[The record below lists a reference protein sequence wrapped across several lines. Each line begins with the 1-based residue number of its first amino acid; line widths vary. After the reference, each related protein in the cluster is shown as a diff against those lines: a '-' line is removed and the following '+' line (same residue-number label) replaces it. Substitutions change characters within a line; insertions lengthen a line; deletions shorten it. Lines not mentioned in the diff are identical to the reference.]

1 MFLWIKHNRQMLK
14 KLLFILCALLCAA
27 ATCTAQTPNNAPTQK
42 AETMKISIT
51 VSGRTLTASLYD
63 NSSARALAELLR
75 KGPLTLKMNDYGGF
89 EKVGELPVSLPRNDA
104 HINTDAG
111 DLILYQ
117 GKSFVIYYDKNSWS
131 FTPLGKIEGI
141 SKSGLKALLGAG
153 SVTVQ
158 LSIGGA

>member
-1 MFLWIKHNRQMLK
+1 MCPTVCRRDMHSTNAKQRTNSKGGNYENINHGKRQ
-14 KLLFILCALLCAA
+14 
-27 ATCTAQTPNNAPTQK
+27 
-42 AETMKISIT
+42 
-51 VSGRTLTASLYD
+51 
-63 NSSARALAELLR
+63 
-75 KGPLTLKMNDYGGF
+75 
-89 EKVGELPVSLPRNDA
+89 LPVSLPRNDA

-117 GKSFVIYYDKNSWS
+117 SKSFVIYYDKNSWS
-131 FTPLGKIEGI
+131 LTPLGKIEGI